1 MFENIAVVVEDNSVD
16 VGLVV
21 LVVPVNE
28 GSSVVEMPVQ

>member
-16 VGLVV
+16 VGLV
-21 LVVPVNE
+21 LVKK